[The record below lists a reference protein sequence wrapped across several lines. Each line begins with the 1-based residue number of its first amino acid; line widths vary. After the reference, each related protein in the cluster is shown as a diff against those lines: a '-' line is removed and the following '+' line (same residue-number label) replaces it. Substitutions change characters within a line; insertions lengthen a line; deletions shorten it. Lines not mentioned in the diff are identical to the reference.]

1 MKKLFL
7 ITAIMLLA
15 MSIAFAQSSTGSAAG
30 TNGRGTTATTSQTG
44 QNSNSSAAT
53 TDQTGTTNQSGAT
66 AGQTGTTNQTD
77 ATAGQT
83 GTTNQTDAT
92 AGQTGTT
99 GTSSNGQR
107 LPQTAT
113 PLPLLA
119 MLGFG
124 AVAAGVLTRRRKTAR
139 QN

>member
-83 GTTNQTDAT
+83 GTT
-92 AGQTGTT
+92 